1 MAIATLSDVA
11 DIQARIAERDAA
23 EAQAAADYAET
34 VSPHVRP
41 LLKVADSYVD
51 FIQNPEGRV
60 MFGIHDLD
68 LMMRGLGRGEL
79 CFIFGQLHQGK
90 TQLLL
95 NVVAHNHDKR
105 ILYFTPDEMAEEVF
119 LKLTAIRNQLDIEDF
134 ERRIK
139 AGDEEAVALLKRSAT
154 KDFPN
159 LAIVDESVGLK
170 RLNEICET
178 QENEVWGEPCDF
190 IVIDYLG
197 AIPGYADEGAAAKAV
212 KGWTKDHR
220 YRVLC
225 IQQGQQDS
233 LLRGKFK
240 GIHGMRYGGHNEATF
255 MIEVCRPCDAAD
267 ASELERQNAKDVLA
281 WRLWKNKR
289 PPCKTGGGKLY
300 LHPKY
305 GATESWG
312 PEHMVST
319 GEAST
324 TDTTVMVRATNI
336 RQLVRT

>member
-1 MAIATLSDVA
+1 MAVATLSDVA

-23 EAQAAADYAET
+23 EAQAMADYAEE
-34 VSPHVRP
+34 VCPYVRP

-79 CFIFGQLHQGK
+79 CFVFGQLHQGK

-95 NVVAHNHDKR
+95 NMVAHNHDKH

-119 LKLTAIRNQLDIEDF
+119 LKLTAIKYRLDIEDF
-134 ERRIK
+134 EKQIQR
-139 AGDEEAVALLKRSAT
+139 GDEKAVALLKRSAI
-154 KDFPN
+154 KDFPH
-159 LAIVDESVGLK
+159 LAIVDEGMGLK
-170 RLNEICET
+170 RLNEVRLA
-178 QENEVWGEPCDF
+178 QEEVWGHATDF
-190 IVIDYLG
+190 MVIDYLG
-197 AIPGYADEGAAAKAV
+197 AIPGFADEGAAAKAV
-212 KGWTKDHR
+212 KGFAKDHR
-220 YRVLC
+220 QVVLC
-225 IQQGQQDS
+225 VQQGQQDA

-240 GIHGMRYGGHNEATF
+240 GVHGMRFGGHNEATF
-255 MIEVCRPCDAAD
+255 MIEVCRPTDAAD
-267 ASELERQNAKDVLA
+267 ASELERTLTKDVLA

-289 PPCKTGGGKLY
+289 PPCKTGAGKLY
-300 LHPKY
+300 LHPQY

-312 PEHMVST
+312 AEHMVAS

-324 TDTTVMVRATNI
+324 TSATVMVQASNI